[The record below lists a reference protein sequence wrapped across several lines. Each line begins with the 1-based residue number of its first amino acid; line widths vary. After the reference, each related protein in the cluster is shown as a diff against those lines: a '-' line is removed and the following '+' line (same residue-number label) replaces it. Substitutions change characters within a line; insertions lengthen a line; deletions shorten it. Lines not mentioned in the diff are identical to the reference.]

1 MDLIKSR
8 AYHYEN
14 TIEIGSGTLP
24 LFPLYQELK
33 QMDGIESI
41 SLSMSSVLYCWLREL
56 PIRQTDG
63 SIQHNSIAHIPTDTT
78 FFQTMHIRQIAGVSP
93 SQACREYTHPA
104 FINEKLARLLNIDV
118 SHIGHKLNEFDK
130 FSDSLSTIAGIFKNF
145 PLNSLEEE
153 IGGQQISIGTEQDL
167 IQKGTFIQIKL
178 IPEYYK
184 ETLVSIE

>member
-1 MDLIKSR
+1 MV
-8 AYHYEN
+8 ACYHPVYIFN
-14 TIEIGSGTLP
+14 RVSVCNHSCTKTNGFNQIPCIPLRKYNRNRSGTLP

-104 FINEKLARLLNIDV
+104 FINEKLARLLNID
-118 SHIGHKLNEFDK
+118 I
-130 FSDSLSTIAGIFKNF
+130 ST
-145 PLNSLEEE
+145 
-153 IGGQQISIGTEQDL
+153 
-167 IQKGTFIQIKL
+167 
-178 IPEYYK
+178 
-184 ETLVSIE
+184 